1 MPLPLTKS
9 LSLSIAALLLLG
21 MLGGCASFKSVDKFA
36 QTGQQMTVAFTPIA
50 NATVDSCMDNA
61 LRKNLIST
69 DGFDP
74 ATAEARAR
82 RGCDEIADSNQKILR
97 LNGVLARYAQAL
109 QALSGSKVADY
120 HDQFSGL
127 GDALGSIPV
136 PGSGTPL
143 LDPAQVGIIMKLSEH
158 LSRLLTQNMQKS
170 AIHDL
175 LAQQEAIGVITNAL
189 NTYVQA
195 AYRDRIAIERRDS
208 GELHLALHDK
218 ARAEPLATNY
228 VRVRLYREEK
238 QLGERAKIPD
248 TYASAVRAFQD
259 SLDLLRKSQDDSA
272 QLQQQL
278 QDFSQRVDELKLQV
292 AFLAPATW

>member
-1 MPLPLTKS
+1 MPLPLTRS
-9 LSLSIAALLLLG
+9 LTLSLAVLLLS
-21 MLGGCASFKSVDKFA
+21 MLSGCASFKSVDNFA
-36 QTGQQMTVAFTPIA
+36 QTGQQMAVTFPPIA
-50 NATVDSCMDNA
+50 NATVDSCMNNE
-61 LRKNLIST
+61 LRRNLIST

-74 ATAEARAR
+74 AAAEQQAR
-82 RGCDEIADSNQKILR
+82 RGCDQIADSNQKILR

-109 QALSGSKVADY
+109 QDLSGGKVVDY

-127 GDALGSIPV
+127 GAALGSIPV
-136 PGSGTPL
+136 PGSDTPL
-143 LDPAQVGIIMKLSEH
+143 LDPGQVSLVMKLSEQ

-170 AIHDL
+170 AINEL
-175 LAQQEAIGVITNAL
+175 LAQQEAIDVITNAL

-208 GELHLALHDK
+208 GVLHMALHET
-218 ARAEPLATNY
+218 ARVEPLATNY
-228 VRVRLYREEK
+228 VRVRLYRDEK

-248 TYASAVRAFQD
+248 SYARAVKAFQD
-259 SLDLLRKSQDDSA
+259 SLDSLRKSRDNSA

-278 QDFSQRVDELKLQV
+278 KDFSQRVDELKLQV

>member
-1 MPLPLTKS
+1 MPLPLTRS
-9 LSLSIAALLLLG
+9 LALSLAALLLG
-21 MLGGCASFKSVDKFA
+21 MLSGCASFKSVDDFA
-36 QTGQQMTVAFTPIA
+36 QTGQQMAVAFPPIA
-50 NATVDSCMDNA
+50 NATVDSCMNNE
-61 LRKNLIST
+61 LRRNLIST
-69 DGFDP
+69 EGFDP
-74 ATAEARAR
+74 ATAEQQAR
-82 RGCDEIADSNQKILR
+82 RGCDKIADSNQKILR

-109 QALSGSKVADY
+109 QDLSGSKVADY

-143 LDPAQVGIIMKLSEH
+143 LDAAQVGIVMKLSEH

-170 AIHDL
+170 AINEL

-208 GELHLALHDK
+208 GVLHMALHET

-228 VRVRLYREEK
+228 VRVRLYRDEK

-248 TYASAVRAFQD
+248 SYARAVTAFQD
-259 SLDLLRKSQDDSA
+259 SLDSLRKSQDNNA

-278 QDFSQRVDELKLQV
+278 KDFSRRVDELKLQV

>member
-1 MPLPLTKS
+1 MALPLTRSFTVS
-9 LSLSIAALLLLG
+9 LAALLLS
-21 MLGGCASFKSVDKFA
+21 MLSGCASFKSVDSFA
-36 QTGQQMTVAFTPIA
+36 QTGQQMTAAFPPIA
-50 NATVDSCMDNA
+50 NATVDSCMNNE
-61 LRKNLIST
+61 LRRNLIST

-74 ATAEARAR
+74 AAAEQQAR
-82 RGCDEIADSNQKILR
+82 RGCDKIANSNQKILL
-97 LNGVLARYAQAL
+97 LNSVLARYAQAL
-109 QALSGSKVADY
+109 QDLSGSKVADY

-143 LDPAQVGIIMKLSEH
+143 LDPGQVSIVMKLSEQ
-158 LSRLLTQNMQKS
+158 LSRLLTQNIQKS
-170 AIHDL
+170 AINEL
-175 LAQQEAIGVITNAL
+175 LAQQEAIGIITNAL

-208 GELHLALHDK
+208 SVLHMALHET

-228 VRVRLYREEK
+228 VRVRLYRDEK

-248 TYASAVRAFQD
+248 SYARAVKAFQE
-259 SLDLLRKSQDDSA
+259 SLDSLRKSRDDSA

-278 QDFSQRVDELKLQV
+278 KDFSLRVDELKLQV
-292 AFLAPATW
+292 AFLASATW

>member
-1 MPLPLTKS
+1 MPLPLTRS
-9 LSLSIAALLLLG
+9 LTLSLAVLLLS
-21 MLGGCASFKSVDKFA
+21 MLSGCASFKSIDNFA
-36 QTGQQMTVAFTPIA
+36 QTGQQMAVTFPPIA
-50 NATVDSCMDNA
+50 NATVDSCMNNE
-61 LRKNLIST
+61 LRRNLIST

-74 ATAEARAR
+74 AAAEQQAR
-82 RGCDEIADSNQKILR
+82 RGCDQIADSNQKILR

-109 QALSGSKVADY
+109 QDLSGGKVVDY

-127 GDALGSIPV
+127 GAALGSIPV
-136 PGSGTPL
+136 PGSDTPL
-143 LDPAQVGIIMKLSEH
+143 LDPGQVSLVMKLSEQ

-170 AIHDL
+170 AINEL
-175 LAQQEAIGVITNAL
+175 LAQQEAIDVITNAL

-208 GELHLALHDK
+208 GVLHMALHET
-218 ARAEPLATNY
+218 ARVEPLATNY
-228 VRVRLYREEK
+228 VRVRLYRDEK

-248 TYASAVRAFQD
+248 SYARAVKAFQD
-259 SLDLLRKSQDDSA
+259 SLDSLRKSRDNSA

-278 QDFSQRVDELKLQV
+278 KDFSQRVDELKLQV